1 MSNERDGA
9 IHIRPAAE
17 ADQALLA
24 ELAARLTAFDVPPW
38 RRPADIAT
46 ADAREMMDA
55 VRAGSPDNE
64 VLIAERSGVP
74 VGCLHILASTD
85 FFGARHAHIS
95 VIATTEAAE
104 GSGVGQALLRHAEGW
119 ARHRDYPLLTLNVFA
134 ANSRARRFYER
145 AGWSAEMM
153 KYVKPLQASDGDV
166 EKRPGAPTYT

>member
-1 MSNERDGA
+1 MSTERDGA
-9 IHIRPAAE
+9 IHMRPAAE
-17 ADQALLA
+17 SDQALLTQ
-24 ELAARLTAFDVPPW
+24 LAVRLTAFDVPAW

-55 VRAGSPDNE
+55 VQAESPDNE
-64 VLIAERSGVP
+64 VLIAERGGVP
-74 VGCLHILASTD
+74 VGCLHVLSATD
-85 FFGARHAHIS
+85 FFGTRHAHIS

-119 ARHRDYPLLTLNVFA
+119 ARHRGYPLLTLNVFA

-153 KYVKPLQASDGDV
+153 KYVKPLQAS
-166 EKRPGAPTYT
+166 E